1 MGKLRTSEVGYSPI
15 PASERDVLRLQCDSE
30 MLPQQAS
37 ELIVVLD
44 APRLKREPLLRLM
57 SKDSPHVRTHQRP
70 PSDDPSSPGEAEI
83 PSRHEATAPI

>member
-1 MGKLRTSEVGYSPI
+1 MGKLRTSEVGYSPT

-37 ELIVVLD
+37 ELIVILD
-44 APRLKREPLLRLM
+44 APRSKRETLLRLM

-70 PSDDPSSPGEAEI
+70 PPDDPSSPGEAEI
-83 PSRHEATAPI
+83 ASRHKATVPI